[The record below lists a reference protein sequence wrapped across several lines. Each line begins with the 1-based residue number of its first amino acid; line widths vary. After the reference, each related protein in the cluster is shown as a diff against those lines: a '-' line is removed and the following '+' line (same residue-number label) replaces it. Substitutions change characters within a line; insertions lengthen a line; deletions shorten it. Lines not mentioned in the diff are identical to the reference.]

1 MSLENISSGSYSAS
15 IDTHGGALASLQYE
29 GRDLVEPRGATHTYA
44 GDLLAPWPN
53 RIRDGKYSWN
63 GVDYQAPLNEAARG
77 NNLHALVFDK
87 EWSVKENTGDR
98 ATLTLTI
105 HASAAYATDLEFSVV
120 YSLSSAGLHWQINAK
135 NIGKIAAPYG
145 VSVHPYLMAEAGVK
159 NDACTLTLKSS
170 KYMSVDAQRL
180 LPTGVKNVEEANFDF
195 RNGRV
200 IGDQFIDHAFVMDDR
215 TSRIEL
221 RAPSGKGT
229 WLSSD
234 ENAKWCQIHTSDRD
248 GGAGSRMQL
257 AVEPMTCA
265 VDAFNSKE
273 DVIELAPGA
282 SHSMWWKIGA
292 L

>member
-1 MSLENISSGSYSAS
+1 MTISISSGSYTAS
-15 IDTHGGALASLQYE
+15 IDTHGGGLASLRYE

-87 EWSVKENTGDR
+87 EWSVKENTGDS

-105 HASAAYATDLEFSVV
+105 HASAAYATDLEFLVV

-170 KYMSVDAQRL
+170 KYMSVDAERL
-180 LPTGVKNVEEANFDF
+180 LPTGVKNVEEADFDF
-195 RNGRV
+195 RNGRI
-200 IGDQFIDHAFVMDDR
+200 IGDQFIDHAFVLDDR
-215 TSRIEL
+215 TARIEL
-221 RAPSGKGT
+221 RAPSGKGS

-234 ENAKWCQIHTSDRD
+234 ENAK
-248 GGAGSRMQL
+248 
-257 AVEPMTCA
+257 
-265 VDAFNSKE
+265 
-273 DVIELAPGA
+273 
-282 SHSMWWKIGA
+282 
-292 L
+292 

>member
-1 MSLENISSGSYSAS
+1 MITITSGSYAAS
-15 IDTHGGALASLQYE
+15 IDTHGGALASLKFE
-29 GRDLVEPRGATHTYA
+29 GRDLVEPRGAAHTYA

-53 RIRDGKYSWN
+53 RIRDGKYSWK

-87 EWSVKENTGDR
+87 EWVVAAHTGDS
-98 ATLTLTI
+98 ATLTLSI
-105 HASAAYATDLEFSVV
+105 HASEAYPTDLEFSVV
-120 YSLSSAGLHWQINAK
+120 YSLSGAGLHWQINAK
-135 NIGKIAAPYG
+135 NVGSASAPYG

-170 KYMSVDAQRL
+170 KYMSVDLERL

-195 RNGRV
+195 RNGRI
-200 IGDQFIDHAFVMDDR
+200 IGDQFVDHAFLLDDR
-215 TSRIEL
+215 TARIEL
-221 RAPSGKGT
+221 RAPSGKGS

-273 DVIELAPGA
+273 DVIELLPGA

>member
-1 MSLENISSGSYSAS
+1 MITITSGSYAVS
-15 IDTHGGALASLQYE
+15 IDTHGGALASLKFE
-29 GRDLVEPRGATHTYA
+29 GRDLVEPRGAAHTYA

-53 RIRDGKYSWN
+53 RIRDGKYSWK

-87 EWSVKENTGDR
+87 EWTVAAHTGDS
-98 ATLTLTI
+98 ATLTLSI
-105 HASAAYATDLEFSVV
+105 HASQAYPTDLEFSVV
-120 YSLSSAGLHWQINAK
+120 YSLSGAGLHWQINAK
-135 NIGKIAAPYG
+135 NIGSASAPYG

-170 KYMSVDAQRL
+170 KYMSVDLERL

-195 RNGRV
+195 RNGRI
-200 IGDQFIDHAFVMDDR
+200 IGDQFVDHAFLLDDR
-215 TSRIEL
+215 TARIEL
-221 RAPSGKGT
+221 RAPSGKGS

-273 DVIELAPGA
+273 DVIELLPGA

>member
-1 MSLENISSGSYSAS
+1 MNTVSISSGSYSAS
-15 IDTHGGALASLQYE
+15 IDTHGGGLASLKYE

-77 NNLHALVFDK
+77 NNLHGLVFDK
-87 EWSVKENTGDR
+87 EWSVKETTGDS

-135 NIGKIAAPYG
+135 NIGKNAAPYG

-159 NDACTLTLKSS
+159 NDACTLT
-170 KYMSVDAQRL
+170 D
-180 LPTGVKNVEEANFDF
+180 FDF
-195 RNGRV
+195 RNGRI
-200 IGDQFIDHAFVMDDR
+200 IGDQFIDHAFVLDDR
-215 TSRIEL
+215 TARIEL
-221 RAPSGKGT
+221 RAPSGKGS

-248 GGAGSRMQL
+248 GGPGSRMQL

-265 VDAFNSKE
+265 VDAFNSKD

-282 SHSMWWKIGA
+282 SHSMWWRIGA

>member
-1 MSLENISSGSYSAS
+1 MIFSISSGSYTAS
-15 IDTHGGALASLQYE
+15 INTHGGALASFQYE
-29 GRDLVEPRGATHTYA
+29 ERDLVEPQGPHFFYA

-53 RIRDGKYSWN
+53 RIRDGKYSWK

-87 EWSVKENTGDR
+87 EWTVIENTGDS
-98 ATLTLTI
+98 ATLTLSI
-105 HASAAYATDLEFSVV
+105 QKSAAYPTDLEFSVV

-135 NIGKIAAPYG
+135 NVGSASAPYG
-145 VSVHPYLMAEAGVK
+145 VSVHPYLVAEPGVK
-159 NDACTLTLKSS
+159 NDECTLTLKAS
-170 KYMSVDAQRL
+170 KYMSVDLERL

-195 RNGRV
+195 RKGRV
-200 IGDQFIDHAFVMDDR
+200 IGDQFVDHAFLLDDR
-215 TSRIEL
+215 TARIEL
-221 RAPSGKGT
+221 RAPSGKGS
-229 WLSSD
+229 WISSD

-273 DVIELAPGA
+273 DVIELLPGA

>member
-1 MSLENISSGSYSAS
+1 MITITSGSYAAS
-15 IDTHGGALASLQYE
+15 IDTHGGALASLKFE
-29 GRDLVEPRGATHTYA
+29 GRDLVEPRGAAHTYA

-53 RIRDGKYSWN
+53 RIRDGKYSWK

-87 EWSVKENTGDR
+87 EWTVAAHTGDS
-98 ATLTLTI
+98 ATLTLSI
-105 HASAAYATDLEFSVV
+105 HASQAYPTDLEFSVV
-120 YSLSSAGLHWQINAK
+120 YSLSGAGLHWQINAK
-135 NIGKIAAPYG
+135 NIGSASAPYG

-170 KYMSVDAQRL
+170 KYMSVDLERL

-195 RNGRV
+195 RNGRI
-200 IGDQFIDHAFVMDDR
+200 IGDQFVDHAFLLDDR
-215 TSRIEL
+215 TARIEL
-221 RAPSGKGT
+221 RAPSGKGS

-273 DVIELAPGA
+273 DVIELLPGA

>member
-1 MSLENISSGSYSAS
+1 MTISISSGSYSAS
-15 IDTHGGALASLQYE
+15 IDTHGGGLASLQYE
-29 GRDLVEPRGATHTYA
+29 GRDLVEPRGAAHTYA

-53 RIRDGKYSWN
+53 RIRDGKYSWK

-87 EWSVKENTGDR
+87 EWTVAAHTGDS
-98 ATLTLTI
+98 ATLTLSI
-105 HASAAYATDLEFSVV
+105 HASEAYPTDLEFSVV
-120 YSLSSAGLHWQINAK
+120 YSLSGAGLHWQINAK
-135 NIGKIAAPYG
+135 NVGSASAPYG

-170 KYMSVDAQRL
+170 KYMSVDLERL

-195 RNGRV
+195 RNGRI
-200 IGDQFIDHAFVMDDR
+200 IGDQFVDHAFLLDDR
-215 TSRIEL
+215 TARIEL
-221 RAPSGKGT
+221 RAPSGKGS

-273 DVIELAPGA
+273 DVIELLPGA

>member
-1 MSLENISSGSYSAS
+1 MITITSGSYAAS
-15 IDTHGGALASLQYE
+15 IDTHGGALASLKFE
-29 GRDLVEPRGATHTYA
+29 GRDLVEPRGAAHTYA

-53 RIRDGKYSWN
+53 RIRDGKYSWK

-87 EWSVKENTGDR
+87 EWVVAAHTGDS
-98 ATLTLTI
+98 ATLTLSI
-105 HASAAYATDLEFSVV
+105 HASEAYPTDLEFSVV
-120 YSLSSAGLHWQINAK
+120 YSLSGAGLHWQINAK
-135 NIGKIAAPYG
+135 NVGSASAPYG

-170 KYMSVDAQRL
+170 KYMSVDLERL

-195 RNGRV
+195 RNGRI
-200 IGDQFIDHAFVMDDR
+200 IGDQFVDHAFLLDDR
-215 TSRIEL
+215 TARIEL
-221 RAPSGKGT
+221 RAPSGKGS

-273 DVIELAPGA
+273 DVIELLPGA
-282 SHSMWWKIGA
+282 SQSMWWKIGA

>member
-1 MSLENISSGSYSAS
+1 MITITSGSYAAS
-15 IDTHGGALASLQYE
+15 IDTHGGALASLKFE
-29 GRDLVEPRGATHTYA
+29 GRDLVEPRGAAHTYA

-53 RIRDGKYSWN
+53 RIRDGKYSWK

-87 EWSVKENTGDR
+87 EWVVAAHTGDS
-98 ATLTLTI
+98 ATLTLSI
-105 HASAAYATDLEFSVV
+105 HASEAYPTDLEFSVV
-120 YSLSSAGLHWQINAK
+120 YSLSGAGLHWQINAK
-135 NIGKIAAPYG
+135 NIGSASAPYG

-170 KYMSVDAQRL
+170 KYMSVDLERL

-195 RNGRV
+195 RNGRI
-200 IGDQFIDHAFVMDDR
+200 IGDQFVDHAFLLDDR
-215 TSRIEL
+215 TARIEL
-221 RAPSGKGT
+221 RAPSGKGS

-273 DVIELAPGA
+273 DVIELLPGA

>member
-1 MSLENISSGSYSAS
+1 MTISISSGSYSAS
-15 IDTHGGALASLQYE
+15 IDTHGGGLASLRYE
-29 GRDLVEPRGATHTYA
+29 GRDLVEARGPVFIFC

-63 GVDYQAPLNEAARG
+63 GVDYQAPLNEVERN
-77 NNLHALVFDK
+77 NNLHELVFEK
-87 EWSVKENTGDR
+87 EWTVKENTGDR

-135 NIGKIAAPYG
+135 NIGNVSAPYG
-145 VSVHPYLMAEAGVK
+145 VSVHPYLLAEAGVK

-170 KYMSVDAQRL
+170 KYMSVDAKRL

-200 IGDQFIDHAFVMDDR
+200 IGDQFIDHAFILDDR
-215 TSRIEL
+215 TARIEL

-234 ENAKWCQIHTSDRD
+234 ENAKWCQIHTADRD
-248 GGAGSRMQL
+248 GGPGSRMQL

-282 SHSMWWKIGA
+282 SHSMWWKIGS

>member
-1 MSLENISSGSYSAS
+1 MITITSGSYAVS
-15 IDTHGGALASLQYE
+15 IDTHGGALASLKFE
-29 GRDLVEPRGATHTYA
+29 GRDLVEPRGAAHTYA

-53 RIRDGKYSWN
+53 RIRDGKYSWK

-87 EWSVKENTGDR
+87 EWVVAAHTGDS
-98 ATLTLTI
+98 ATLTLSI
-105 HASAAYATDLEFSVV
+105 HASEAYPTDLEFSVV
-120 YSLSSAGLHWQINAK
+120 YSLSGAGLHWQINAK
-135 NIGKIAAPYG
+135 NVGSASAPYG

-159 NDACTLTLKSS
+159 NDECTLTLKSS
-170 KYMSVDAQRL
+170 KYMSVDLERL
-180 LPTGVKNVEEANFDF
+180 LPTGTKNVEEANFDF
-195 RNGRV
+195 RNGRI
-200 IGDQFIDHAFVMDDR
+200 IGDQFVDHAFLLDDR
-215 TSRIEL
+215 TARIEL
-221 RAPSGKGT
+221 RAPSGKGS

-273 DVIELAPGA
+273 DVIELLPGA